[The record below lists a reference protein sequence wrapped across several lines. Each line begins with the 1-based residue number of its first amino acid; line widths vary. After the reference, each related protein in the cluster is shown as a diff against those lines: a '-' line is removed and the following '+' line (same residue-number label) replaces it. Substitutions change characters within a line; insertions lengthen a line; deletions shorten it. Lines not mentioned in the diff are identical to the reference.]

1 MRSARSTKRLNTIIH
16 QENSMPARIWRK
28 SEFLQELNNE
38 MQVLLPENL
47 RQRCFIANISRSEVI
62 IHIHTAS
69 LLTRL
74 RQFQSVI
81 ITHIN
86 QHYEWAEI
94 RKVSIRVRPAISQA
108 SARQKKIKR
117 RKSPLIAETISE
129 GARHCSDEGLKK
141 ALMALARH
149 ISEDCK
155 ET

>member
-16 QENSMPARIWRK
+16 QENSLPARIWRK
-28 SEFLQELNNE
+28 SEFLQELNHE
-38 MQVLLPENL
+38 IQALLPENL
-47 RQRCFIANISRSEVI
+47 RQRCFIANITRSEVI

-81 ITHIN
+81 INHIN

-94 RKVSIRVRPAISQA
+94 RKVSIRVRPAISQS
-108 SARQKKIKR
+108 SARQKIKR
-117 RKSPLIAETISE
+117 PKSPFIAETISE
-129 GARHCSDEGLKK
+129 GAQHCSDEGLKK
-141 ALMALARH
+141 ALMTLASH

-155 ET
+155 KT